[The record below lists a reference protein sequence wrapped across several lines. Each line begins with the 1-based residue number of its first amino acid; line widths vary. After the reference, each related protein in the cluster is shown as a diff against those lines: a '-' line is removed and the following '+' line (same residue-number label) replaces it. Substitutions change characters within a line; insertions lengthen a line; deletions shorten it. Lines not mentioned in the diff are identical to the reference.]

1 MMRFLRPPSPRRI
14 AIAALAITAASL
26 PLYVVRWRMGPLPTT
41 VLEVLILITVA
52 AYVATLWRER
62 RRPAART
69 SYEIPIALLLLAG
82 IAGIIVAPDHTRAL
96 GIYRAYFVESIALFY
111 ITVDLIRSHED
122 LRAMLA
128 VAGAGGAIFA
138 IGQIVTFA
146 IALAHHSVHIDA
158 GPAFLNTSSN
168 SVALYLEPPFAFA
181 VGLSLFATSAR
192 ERWLSLGA
200 VALFLTALVLTLS
213 RASYLALAVLAV
225 VAVFSVA
232 DRRRRMWAIG
242 ALALVLLAVI
252 ELPFISQRLGTFAHS
267 AALRLSIYRAT
278 LHMLSERPILGAGIS
293 GFPIRVAPFRPA
305 GEEIELYP
313 HNLWLTTWSEIG
325 LLGVVSFAVIFLRLL
340 WQGVRALSGADG
352 IYRAVTWGMMG
363 ALVLY
368 LVHGMFDSPYWK
380 NDLSAEFWL
389 MAALGIVGMRG
400 SFTQRASSKEAR

>member
-1 MMRFLRPPSPRRI
+1 MMRFWRPTSPRRI
-14 AIAALAITAASL
+14 AVAALAITAASL
-26 PLYVVRWRMGPLPTT
+26 PLYVVRWRVGPIPTT
-41 VLEVLILITVA
+41 LLEVLILVTVA
-52 AYVATLWRER
+52 AYAVTLWTER

-82 IAGIIVAPDHTRAL
+82 IVGIVVAPDHTRAF
-96 GIYRAYFVESIALFY
+96 GIYRAYFLETIALFY
-111 ITVDLIRSHED
+111 IAVDLIRTQED
-122 LRAMLA
+122 LRTVLA
-128 VAGAGGAIFA
+128 VAGAGSAVFA
-138 IGQIVTFA
+138 IGQIVTFG
-146 IALAHHSVHIDA
+146 ITLAHHAVHIDA

-181 VGLSLFATSAR
+181 VGLSLFASSRR

-213 RASYLALAVLAV
+213 RASYIALAVLAV
-225 VAVFSVA
+225 VAVFSLS

-242 ALALVLLAVI
+242 VMALVLLAFI

-267 AALRLSIYRAT
+267 IQLRLSIYRAA
-278 LHMLSERPILGAGIS
+278 LRMLSERPILGAGIS

-313 HNLWLTTWSEIG
+313 HNLWLTTWSDLG
-325 LLGVVSFAVIFLRLL
+325 LLGLISLAVIFFRLL
-340 WQGVRALSGADG
+340 WQGVRALSSAEG
-352 IYRAVTWGMMG
+352 IYRAATWGMVG

-368 LVHGMFDSPYWK
+368 LVHGLFDSPYWK

-389 MAALGIVGMRG
+389 MAALGVIGMRG
-400 SFTQRASSKEAR
+400 SFTQRASSKAAR